1 MENSVCKKLDEA
13 ETLPEEWK
21 AGPLLL
27 GALGKG
33 RAWYPQEGSSV
44 CEQADLDKLPVNSIM
59 GCMGLRK
66 AIEAPRPTGFWGKG
80 SAQWL

>member
-1 MENSVCKKLDEA
+1 MCKKLDEA

-66 AIEAPRPTGFWGKG
+66 AIEAPRPTGFRGKG

>member
-1 MENSVCKKLDEA
+1 MCKKLDEA
-13 ETLPEEWK
+13 EALPEEWK

-59 GCMGLRK
+59 VCMGLRK
-66 AIEAPRPTGFWGKG
+66 AIEAPRPTGF
-80 SAQWL
+80 